1 MENAGGPVK
10 AACAT
15 LRNPPNRQPMDAKT
29 ERDRR
34 LAEALR
40 TNLRRRKEQARE
52 KDSETRAEPADDDT
66 TPPSA

>member
-1 MENAGGPVK
+1 
-10 AACAT
+10 
-15 LRNPPNRQPMDAKT
+15 MDAKT

-52 KDSETRAEPADDDT
+52 KDSETQTDETSGGETTGGDT
-66 TPPSA
+66 PQRSA